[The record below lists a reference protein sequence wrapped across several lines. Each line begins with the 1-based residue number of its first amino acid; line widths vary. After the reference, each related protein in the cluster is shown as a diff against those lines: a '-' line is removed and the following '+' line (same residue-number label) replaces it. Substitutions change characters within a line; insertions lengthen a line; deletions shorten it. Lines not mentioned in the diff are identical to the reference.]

1 MPGQALNGGPSGRA
15 GARTARIA
23 KLLIAVPG
31 AFPSRSHASGRAAV
45 SLPCV
50 SSEAPRPGPPAHPA
64 EVEGTD
70 ATRRTRL
77 ANERTYLA
85 WWRTGLAAIA
95 VGVGAGKVVPL
106 LGNSNQVQWPYTV
119 AGAGFTA
126 MGVLCIVFGLVRQRE
141 VERALARGEFAP
153 PDNGMVLA
161 LTILGAAFGLLLLVV
176 VIATS

>member
-1 MPGQALNGGPSGRA
+1 MSSQAPQPGPS
-15 GARTARIA
+15 
-23 KLLIAVPG
+23 
-31 AFPSRSHASGRAAV
+31 
-45 SLPCV
+45 
-50 SSEAPRPGPPAHPA
+50 AHPA

-85 WWRTGLAAIA
+85 WWRTGLASIA

-106 LGNSNQVQWPYTV
+106 LGGHHQVQWPYTV

-126 MGVLCIVFGLVRQRE
+126 LGVLCIVFGMIRQRE
-141 VERALARGEFAP
+141 VESALARGDFAP

-176 VIATS
+176 VIATA